1 MLVHLV
7 PFMDL
12 EEQVTQLSVKGIDEK
27 SAQRPGSNGLI
38 AQKEMEGHMSV
49 LRGRCKDRQMV
60 PLQAEDVV
68 SLMRRVKG
76 SKESRT

>member
-1 MLVHLV
+1 MLVDLV

-38 AQKEMEGHMSV
+38 A
-49 LRGRCKDRQMV
+49 
-60 PLQAEDVV
+60 
-68 SLMRRVKG
+68 
-76 SKESRT
+76 